1 MGEEGMPS
9 SRQNSSDGFRL
20 ARSLPPLSLSRTF
33 HNGEA
38 SVLIGTRRGTLFLF
52 AYINLI
58 NVS

>member
-20 ARSLPPLSLSRTF
+20 ARSLPPLSPSRTF

-52 AYINLI
+52 VYIRLD
-58 NVS
+58 